1 LTVEN
6 QDYRSRIFCATIVTA
21 QTPQHKHRGKENPV
35 NTLVPA
41 DAHRK
46 TTRALA
52 LLRELFLDL
61 GDRRIADAIR
71 GLLSVQSELAADEA
85 AEIVA
90 ALRP

>member
-1 LTVEN
+1 MLN
-6 QDYRSRIFCATIVTA
+6 QVGVTLAKIQSSSKFASLA
-21 QTPQHKHRGKENPV
+21 QTRSTNTAGKENAV

-61 GDRRIADAIR
+61 GDRRIADAIW
-71 GLLSVQSELAADEA
+71 GLLSVQGELAADEA
-85 AEIVA
+85 AGIV
-90 ALRP
+90 